1 MWAGALFPVAGKTKN
16 LTGSKTKTKE
26 TWKHL
31 TALIH
36 HSPRFFSPLMFPLYL
51 FVKVEINFEGNFL
64 ERMEGR
70 WEGQIRQRWQEEK
83 KI

>member
-1 MWAGALFPVAGKTKN
+1 MMTSGDGRIPRWQPWTIGSVWAGALFPAAGKTKN

-36 HSPRFFSPLMFPLYL
+36 HSPRFFFPPHVPII
-51 FVKVEINFEGNFL
+51 FVCKSGNQF
-64 ERMEGR
+64 
-70 WEGQIRQRWQEEK
+70 
-83 KI
+83 